1 MVVIAGVGHAM
12 RRAVPSAVA
21 QEGLSLRIVIPQ
33 VDGLYD
39 ELNSDDMDYFVSGK
53 E

>member
-1 MVVIAGVGHAM
+1 M
-12 RRAVPSAVA
+12 RRAVPAA
-21 QEGLSLRIVIPQ
+21 LTREGLSLRIVIPK

-39 ELNSDDMDYFVSGK
+39 ELDSDDMDYFVTSR